1 MLLTTSPVTE
11 GEIITPAIFNADT
24 AEDAENYITVKDGDH
39 VVIQGDP
46 PPAKVELTEE
56 DKSERLF
63 WDKCE
68 TLGKIKDCSRLI
80 QETESEIAGYMGHI
94 KEAKE
99 LLKGQQALLARYSTQ
114 LADILDGHPLPKNP
128 NAPGATEEGP
138 GATDGT
144 PGASGGS
151 WRDTPTAKLLEGL
164 KGLGAKKLEAIIEV
178 APTAGKLESLR
189 GEASMEHKAFKDVLP
204 KGCGETLADEIENRL
219 VDHVAKFLGTDGGDD
234 EADD

>member
-1 MLLTTSPVTE
+1 MLLTTSPATE
-11 GEIITPAIFNADT
+11 GEVTTVTVPFFD
-24 AEDAENYITVKDGDH
+24 AEDAENYTTAEPVAA
-39 VVIQGDP
+39 DP

-56 DKSERLF
+56 DQAERLF

-68 TLGKIKDCSRLI
+68 TLGKIKDCARMI
-80 QETESEIAGYMGHI
+80 QEVEGEIDGYQDQI

-99 LLKGQQALLARYSTQ
+99 VLKGQQALLARYSTQ

-128 NAPGATEEGP
+128 AAPAGQAADAEDPT
-138 GATDGT
+138 
-144 PGASGGS
+144 SGGS

-178 APTAGKLESLR
+178 APTAGKLEALR
-189 GEASMEHKAFKDVLP
+189 GEASMACKPFKDVLP

-219 VDHVAKFLGTDGGDD
+219 VDHVAKFLGTDGGGDD